1 MRGGGGYDPRTV
13 IRVAIASGHTLLREG
28 LRSLLSTAS
37 DVEVLAEAED
47 QPALGAVLDRD
58 RPDVVLLDPRLPGDD
73 IVATVRHLA
82 QNGAGPRILLVDRR
96 PDGALGIRALRA
108 GAHGLL
114 DGTASAENLAQGIRD
129 VHAGRRHLPAATQ
142 ATLAEMFLDP
152 TEHTSPADLL
162 SEREFQVMCL
172 LAAGSSSREAA
183 ERLHISVKTVDSH
196 RGNLL
201 RKLGLR
207 NNADLARFALA
218 HGYVE
223 E

>member
-1 MRGGGGYDPRTV
+1 M
-13 IRVAIASGHTLLREG
+13 IRVAIASGHTLLRQG
-28 LRSLLSTAS
+28 LAALLSHAS
-37 DVEVLAEAED
+37 DVEVVGQAGDPQTLRKEAEE
-47 QPALGAVLDRD
+47 Q

-73 IVATVRHLA
+73 VVETIRGVSELDGRV
-82 QNGAGPRILLVDRR
+82 RILVVDRR
-96 PDGALGIRALRA
+96 SGSALGIRALRA

-114 DGTASAENLAQGIRD
+114 DGQADLEELVTAIRE
-129 VHAGRRHLPAATQ
+129 VHEGRRHLPAATQ
-142 ATLAEMFLDP
+142 ATLAEMYLEP
-152 TEHTSPADLL
+152 SEHASPADLL

-172 LAAGSSSREAA
+172 LASGASSREAA
-183 ERLHISVKTVDSH
+183 ERLSISVKTVDSH

-201 RKLGLR
+201 KKLGLR

>member
-1 MRGGGGYDPRTV
+1 M
-13 IRVAIASGHTLLREG
+13 IRIAIASGHTLLRQG
-28 LRSLLSTAS
+28 
-37 DVEVLAEAED
+37 
-47 QPALGAVLDRD
+47 LGALLETAPDLQVVAQASHPEELTDKVRAEH
-58 RPDVVLLDPRLPGDD
+58 PDVILLDPRLPGGDVVD
-73 IVATVRHLA
+73 TIRGISEANGTARIVV
-82 QNGAGPRILLVDRR
+82 VDRR
-96 PDGALGIRALRA
+96 PDGALAIRALRA

-114 DGTASAENLAQGIRD
+114 DGRAGVEELSSAVHA
-129 VHAGRRHLPAATQ
+129 VHAGARHLPAATQ

-152 TEHTSPADLL
+152 SEHSTPADVL

-172 LAAGSSSREAA
+172 LAAGASSREAA
-183 ERLHISVKTVDSH
+183 ERLDISVKTVDSH

-201 RKLGLR
+201 KKLGLR